1 MMPDRRRRH
10 KPRYESL
17 LPCDRK
23 RGTSYIL
30 ASDSWSKTVS
40 MDKIKKILSQASTE
54 SKTYF
59 VELHI
64 GYPAPSFPTLTQLES
79 DLILWRNLTDK
90 SNMGFLSFTLVREPV
105 SFAISFFNYFF
116 GGKTGRWNPFPN
128 LNVTEENFQKT
139 LVPNRQ
145 CVVFDT
151 HPMGMNMK
159 NQSSLQT
166 DASCNVRQ
174 VQNVLL
180 EQMDWVGTT
189 EKLQTETLPL
199 LSEILIGN
207 ATIGIRKSP
216 KNVAENRN
224 LTSIRQSDL
233 LPKTLEWVQN
243 STRLDQQIHDTIL
256 ESFSL
261 EKFGMHFSERF
272 GHPNQRK

>member
-1 MMPDRRRRH
+1 MVASQSRENP
-10 KPRYESL
+10 KEL
-17 LPCDRK
+17 
-23 RGTSYIL
+23 GYIR
-30 ASDSWSKTVS
+30 WSKTVS
-40 MDKIKKILSQASTE
+40 MNKIKQIVSQASTKN
-54 SKTYF
+54 KTYF

-79 DLILWRNLTDK
+79 DLILMRNLTDK
-90 SNMGFLSFTLVREPV
+90 SNMGFFSFTLVREPV
-105 SFAISFFNYFF
+105 SFAVSFFNFF
-116 GGKTGRWNPFPN
+116 YGSTFTAEIWNPFPT

-145 CVVFDT
+145 CVVLDT

-166 DASCNVRQ
+166 DASCNVHR

-189 EKLQTETLPL
+189 ENLQTETLPL

-207 ATIGIRKSP
+207 SKIGIRQSA
-216 KNVAENRN
+216 KNVAADRDF
-224 LTSIRQSDL
+224 TSIRQSDL
-233 LPKTLEWVQN
+233 SAKTLELVQN
-243 STRLDQQIHDTIL
+243 FTRLDQQIHDTIL

-261 EKFGMHFSERF
+261 EKFGMPFAERF